1 MKTAIIGLGNIGRQV
16 AQNLLD
22 SGQKVIVADHGRSRA
37 QDFASASGGKAQALA
52 DADAV
57 EQADVIVMAISFDA
71 IKEFLAEYG
80 SKLRGKILVDPSNAV
95 APDGNGGFRKT
106 VAPEQ
111 SAGEVIAALLPPG
124 VRLVKAFGTLT
135 AASLRSGARRTPEPN
150 VLFYA
155 SDDRQA
161 GDVVRDLIK
170 ASGFEALRVGGMDQA
185 IRIEAFGDLHEV
197 GKLGRLVTAK
207 EAAAVV

>member
-1 MKTAIIGLGNIGRQV
+1 MKIAIIGLGNIGRRV

-22 SGQKVIVADHGRSRA
+22 SGQEVIVVDHGRSRA
-37 QDFASASGGKAQALA
+37 QDFASASVGKAQALA

-106 VAPEQ
+106 IAPEQ

-170 ASGFEALRVGGMDQA
+170 ASGFEPLRVGGMDQA

-207 EAAAVV
+207 EAAAVL